1 MIINEFICKK
11 ELNHVRKADRHVL
24 IKQLVNNHTI
34 RTQEELLHLLEKK
47 GVTATQATISRDIRD
62 LQIVKSPDG
71 TGQAKFE
78 LFQESQGQKEETEN
92 QRLTHIIQDV
102 VTKVDRVQF
111 LTLINTIPDN
121 APILSAAIDEVSMKE
136 KICTLAGFDVVVVI
150 SRTEEDA
157 QVIENYFK
165 THAI

>member
-1 MIINEFICKK
+1 
-11 ELNHVRKADRHVL
+11 
-24 IKQLVNNHTI
+24 
-34 RTQEELLHLLEKK
+34 
-47 GVTATQATISRDIRD
+47 
-62 LQIVKSPDG
+62 
-71 TGQAKFE
+71 
-78 LFQESQGQKEETEN
+78 
-92 QRLTHIIQDV
+92 V

-165 THAI
+165 THAV